1 MRNFIKYKL
10 DIKKFII
17 LSFGMLFFVIVRY
30 VLARESLLSVLIIK
44 GKDLQPVKLTINGF
58 LSEYPSNKCMVV
70 DLKELKEEMFNRVD
84 VVIALTS
91 EAAFYLKKNY
101 HKEKINIYAL
111 VLMPDT
117 LGLVGKFI
125 GFSIYPPFD
134 EVFKDFKSKYPY
146 VKRVGLLYNT
156 YSYAVETASNSLK
169 KNSLEPVLLQVD
181 NFNFKYISKSLQNID
196 AVYFF
201 SDAMIL
207 DEENLLFL
215 IRSIKSYNKIIIS
228 SHRILLQYG
237 IDVAYVIDYFQLGR
251 MMALY
256 IKKNSYLNTDNTY
269 KIFFPSPFIVVTK

>member
-1 MRNFIKYKL
+1 MMTLGIR
-10 DIKKFII
+10 KFFVLILCS
-17 LSFGMLFFVIVRY
+17 LSFLIYYIF
-30 VLARESLLSVLIIK
+30 AEDSLLSVLIIK

-58 LSEYPSNKCMVV
+58 LSEYPSNKCIVV
-70 DLKELKEEMFNRVD
+70 DLKDLKTEMFNKVD

-101 HKEKINIYAL
+101 HKEKINMYAL

-117 LGLVGKFI
+117 LGLLGKFI

-134 EVFKDFKSKYPY
+134 DVFKDFKSKYPY
-146 VKRVGLLYNT
+146 VKRVGLLYNSR
-156 YSYAVETASNSLK
+156 SYAVEAASNSLK
-169 KNSLEPVLLQVD
+169 RNFLEPVFLQVD
-181 NFNFKYISKSLQNID
+181 NFNYKYVSKSLQDVD
-196 AVYFF
+196 AIYFF

-237 IDVAYVIDYFQLGR
+237 VDVAYVIDYFQLGK

-269 KIFFPSPFIVVTK
+269 KIFFPSPFVVVTK